1 MDYKKWLTEDLRD
14 LERLRFSVTQMENEL
29 ETLDAEET
37 AIRATD
43 YDKIPGGSGSNTQ
56 EDRLLTAIAKRDE
69 LRANLEATRRRVADL
84 DRLVS
89 GLDNDD
95 ELRVVQVMFL
105 SGERSAVSRL
115 IEELGYEAA
124 QIYRLKDRALK
135 HLAQMRYG
143 AGFRP

>member
-29 ETLDAEET
+29 ETLEAEET

-105 SGERSAVSRL
+105 SGERNAVSRL

>member
-105 SGERSAVSRL
+105 SAERNAVSRL

>member
-89 GLDNDD
+89 GLDNND

-105 SGERSAVSRL
+105 SGERNAVSRL

>member
-43 YDKIPGGSGSNTQ
+43 YDKIPGGNGSNSQ

-105 SGERSAVSRL
+105 SGERNAVSRL

>member
-56 EDRLLTAIAKRDE
+56 EDRLLTSIAKRDE

-105 SGERSAVSRL
+105 SGERNAVSRL

>member
-105 SGERSAVSRL
+105 SGERNAVSRL

>member
-14 LERLRFSVTQMENEL
+14 LERLRFSVTQMESEL

-105 SGERSAVSRL
+105 SGERNAVSRL

>member
-43 YDKIPGGSGSNTQ
+43 YDKIPGGSSSNTQ

-105 SGERSAVSRL
+105 SGERNAVSRL

>member
-1 MDYKKWLTEDLRD
+1 MDYKKWLIEDLRD
-14 LERLRFSVTQMENEL
+14 LERLRFSVAQMEGEL

-43 YDKIPGGSGSNTQ
+43 YDKNPGGSGSNTQ
-56 EDRLLTAIAKRDE
+56 EDRLLTTIAKRDE

-105 SGERSAVSRL
+105 SGERNAVSRL
-115 IEELGYEAA
+115 IEALGYEAA